1 MRLRSLQGELWRIDY
16 LGRNYHPAENR
27 IIEAI
32 AMASDVTT
40 LKLWKVLV
48 QKGDDARRELVK
60 SLANDAGA
68 ILDRVIETFPTYTLH
83 NSTHAWNVA
92 ELMAELLG
100 PRLQDLSALEA
111 AMLILSAYWHDTGM
125 VFNESERTA
134 LESELYWRTFLTEN
148 PEAEVALE
156 GAGELSVEIAE
167 WYCRWRHADRVYVH
181 LNNLPP
187 GRLQWGR
194 INIREALGELCRSHN
209 LDVAEI
215 KICDAL
221 QNNYLETADLKFCAI
236 LLRLADILDFD
247 NSRSPD
253 AVYQMLGL
261 ARRKDKRAERSD
273 VEWLKHLATD
283 GFHFPKQRDP
293 SYCLGFLAGPSHPA
307 VEHDIRKF
315 LDVIEREFAQCKGLL
330 PFLEDRWRGFILPGE
345 INRANIK
352 SNGYSYGEY
361 RFLLDQTQVL
371 NLLMGE
377 NLYED
382 RHVFVREL
390 LQNAIDASR
399 YREFSERVHGN
410 SHYKAKP
417 IRVSEWRDTEGR
429 LWIRFDDFGMGM
441 DEPIIR
447 NHLLRVGSS
456 YYQTGKFRAD
466 VIRGRKRGAPDFV
479 PISRFGIG
487 LVSCFIIADRVEI
500 STRHFGMEGRIAD
513 PVRLSLY
520 GLHGFYTLQT
530 GRVQPSP
537 MPGEDGDEP
546 GYRWEI
552 GTSIAVRLDP
562 RKEGATF
569 QLRSLLEKHVFSSPV
584 PIELDGQPVGHDYA
598 SMIEKP
604 WCEQTVVDF
613 LPEGMA
619 QLREFTGYEFT
630 EPLKVVFLPLDLTRH
645 SPTPEFKGQI
655 LTAVIQPTEEWR
667 RFQKGI
673 EALGQIQLT
682 GGTLIYDNHEQIV
695 LFTFKIRT
703 SNDLDRLEYVCNSRD
718 SPPDGRDEAFAGSLL
733 RLIERI
739 KAAQEREG
747 LLHAAALCGVVAVR
761 VPKTLSS
768 VAQSNILAIEKSPYN
783 LISHNGV
790 VIPPK
795 SVTRADETFQAL
807 PLRPTLALHGA
818 LYYQALSWGAVAL
831 TDSLRPDV
839 DVSRGS
845 LRRVPLRV
853 YSSAIFSLHRSL
865 KEAGLEEDSRRDI
878 PDFTYMIDKEPPTF
892 GQLIDEKIL
901 LPEAD
906 WAEFP
911 LFFTYPYWQL
921 LSLRQVKELLDQGG
935 QVRFWHLP
943 DGGTDAQGIERSFGP
958 YCYSFFRICA
968 GAIAQLELNLE
979 VRFRGEELEGFFA
992 LPGVSQ
998 GIQPGQKFFPPFT
1011 FLPYNNDVFVKAG
1024 CGANLNHP
1032 LSRWLIGIIPRLA
1045 ERYPGILN
1053 QLRSVLVGVIQSEVF
1068 AGTFTNWDRQEFLA
1082 SINEILERMMKLERE
1097 FLPSKS
1103 LILGEDDVPR
1113 DVKLLT
1119 QN

>member
-48 QKGDDARRELVK
+48 LEGDDAQRKLVE
-60 SLANDAGA
+60 SLANHAGA

-100 PRLQDLSALEA
+100 PRLDDLSALEA

-125 VFNESERTA
+125 VFNESERTD
-134 LESELYWRTFLTEN
+134 LESEPYWRTFLTEN

-156 GAGELSVEIAE
+156 AAGELSMEIAE

-181 LNNLPP
+181 LDNLPP

-209 LDVAEI
+209 LDVPEI
-215 KICDAL
+215 KISDAL

-330 PFLEDRWRGFILPGE
+330 PFLEDRWRSFILPGE

-399 YREFSERVHGN
+399 YREFSERVQGN

-417 IRVSEWRDTEGR
+417 IRVSEWRDKEGR

-466 VIRGRKRGAPDFV
+466 VIRGR
-479 PISRFGIG
+479 
-487 LVSCFIIADRVEI
+487 
-500 STRHFGMEGRIAD
+500 
-513 PVRLSLY
+513 
-520 GLHGFYTLQT
+520 
-530 GRVQPSP
+530 
-537 MPGEDGDEP
+537 
-546 GYRWEI
+546 
-552 GTSIAVRLDP
+552 
-562 RKEGATF
+562 
-569 QLRSLLEKHVFSSPV
+569 
-584 PIELDGQPVGHDYA
+584 
-598 SMIEKP
+598 
-604 WCEQTVVDF
+604 
-613 LPEGMA
+613 
-619 QLREFTGYEFT
+619 RE
-630 EPLKVVFLPLDLTRH
+630 
-645 SPTPEFKGQI
+645 
-655 LTAVIQPTEEWR
+655 
-667 RFQKGI
+667 
-673 EALGQIQLT
+673 
-682 GGTLIYDNHEQIV
+682 
-695 LFTFKIRT
+695 
-703 SNDLDRLEYVCNSRD
+703 
-718 SPPDGRDEAFAGSLL
+718 
-733 RLIERI
+733 
-739 KAAQEREG
+739 
-747 LLHAAALCGVVAVR
+747 
-761 VPKTLSS
+761 
-768 VAQSNILAIEKSPYN
+768 
-783 LISHNGV
+783 
-790 VIPPK
+790 
-795 SVTRADETFQAL
+795 
-807 PLRPTLALHGA
+807 
-818 LYYQALSWGAVAL
+818 
-831 TDSLRPDV
+831 
-839 DVSRGS
+839 
-845 LRRVPLRV
+845 
-853 YSSAIFSLHRSL
+853 
-865 KEAGLEEDSRRDI
+865 
-878 PDFTYMIDKEPPTF
+878 EPPT
-892 GQLIDEKIL
+892 LCRS
-901 LPEAD
+901 AD
-906 WAEFP
+906 SGSGSCRASSSPTGSRSAPGTSARRSGPRTRCGSPSTASTAFTRSRPAE
-911 LFFTYPYWQL
+911 Y
-921 LSLRQVKELLDQGG
+921 SALRCPARTATTPATAG
-935 QVRFWHLP
+935 
-943 DGGTDAQGIERSFGP
+943 RSAHPSPSGSTP
-958 YCYSFFRICA
+958 ARKGRPSSFARSSRSTCSA
-968 GAIAQLELNLE
+968 RQSRSSWTA
-979 VRFRGEELEGFFA
+979 
-992 LPGVSQ
+992 
-998 GIQPGQKFFPPFT
+998 
-1011 FLPYNNDVFVKAG
+1011 
-1024 CGANLNHP
+1024 
-1032 LSRWLIGIIPRLA
+1032 SRWATTTR
-1045 ERYPGILN
+1045 R
-1053 QLRSVLVGVIQSEVF
+1053 
-1068 AGTFTNWDRQEFLA
+1068 
-1082 SINEILERMMKLERE
+1082 
-1097 FLPSKS
+1097 
-1103 LILGEDDVPR
+1103 
-1113 DVKLLT
+1113 
-1119 QN
+1119 